1 MIYQS
6 RYRHCHGSVSQPRF
20 FKLKVGLLCLAALL
34 AAPFGV
40 QAQAFPSKPMRIIV
54 PFAPGGAT
62 DVLARMFGGEM
73 QKSLGQ
79 PVVVENKP
87 GAGGNIGAELGAKS
101 APDGYTLTL
110 VAHGFMSVNPH
121 VYKSLGYDSIRD
133 FAPVTQLVD
142 APLLLVVNPSVPIK
156 SVREFLDYAKA
167 NPGKLVIGNGGSGT
181 AQHLAGELFTSMAGI
196 QALHVPYKGSAP
208 ATTDLLGGQ
217 TQAQL
222 DNMVTFVSHVKAGKL
237 RALGVSSAKRAALF
251 PEVPTIAEAGVPG
264 YEAGTWYGVA
274 AAGGTPAD
282 VVAKINAELVRAM
295 KLPEISA
302 KLFDMGLVPIGSSP
316 EQFAAFI
323 KGQREMAGKL
333 VKQAGLPQQ

>member
-1 MIYQS
+1 MF
-6 RYRHCHGSVSQPRF
+6 RAR
-20 FKLKVGLLCLAALL
+20 LLCLAALL
-34 AAPFGV
+34 AVPFAH
-40 QAQAFPSKPMRIIV
+40 AQPFPSKPMRIIV

-73 QKSLGQ
+73 QKHWGQ
-79 PVVVENKP
+79 PVIAENKP
-87 GAGGNIGAELGAKS
+87 GAGGNIGAELGAKA

-142 APLLLVVNPSVPIK
+142 APLLLVVNPSVPIRT
-156 SVREFLDYAKA
+156 VREFVDYARA

-181 AQHLAGELFTSMAGI
+181 AQHLAGELLTSMAGI

-217 TQAQL
+217 TQAQI

-237 RALGVSSAKRAALF
+237 RAIGVSSLKRADLF
-251 PEVPTIAEAGVPG
+251 PDVPTISEAGVPG
-264 YEAGTWYGVA
+264 YESSTWYGIA
-274 AAGGTPAD
+274 APAGTPAD
-282 VVAKINAELVRAM
+282 IVAKIHAELVRTM
-295 KLPEISA
+295 KQPEIA
-302 KLFDMGLVPIGSSP
+302 QKLAEMGLVPVGSSP
-316 EQFAAFI
+316 DQFASFI
-323 KGQREMAGKL
+323 KAQRELAGKL
-333 VKQAGLPQQ
+333 VRQAGLPHQ

>member
-1 MIYQS
+1 MYWY
-6 RYRHCHGSVSQPRF
+6 RYSNSLLSGPRQGLL
-20 FKLKVGLLCLAALL
+20 KVKVGLLCLAALL
-34 AAPFGV
+34 AVPLHAQV
-40 QAQAFPSKPMRIIV
+40 QAFPSKAMRIIV

-73 QKSLGQ
+73 QKHWGQ

-121 VYKSLGYDSIRD
+121 VYKSLGYDSLRD
-133 FAPVTQLVD
+133 FAPITQLVD

-156 SVREFLDYAKA
+156 TVREFIDYAKA

-237 RALGVSSAKRAALF
+237 RPLGVSSAKRAALF
-251 PEVPTIAEAGVPG
+251 PDVPTIAEAGVPG

-282 VVAKINAELVRAM
+282 VVAKLNAELVRAM
-295 KLPEISA
+295 KLPEISG

-316 EQFAAFI
+316 EQFGAFI
-323 KGQREMAGKL
+323 KAQREMAGKL

>member
-1 MIYQS
+1 MMYS
-6 RYRHCHGSVSQPRF
+6 YRYTNCHGNGSQSGF
-20 FKLKVGLLCLAALL
+20 LKLKVGLLCLAALV
-34 AAPFGV
+34 AAPFA
-40 QAQAFPSKPMRIIV
+40 QAQPFPSKPMRIIV

-73 QKSLGQ
+73 QKHWGQ
-79 PVVVENKP
+79 PVVAENKP

-156 SVREFLDYAKA
+156 SVREFVDYAKA

-181 AQHLAGELFTSMAGI
+181 AQHLAGELLTSMAGI

-237 RALGVSSAKRAALF
+237 RAIGVSSAKRAELF
-251 PEVPTIAEAGVPG
+251 PDVPTIAEAGVPG
-264 YEAGTWYGVA
+264 YESGTWYGIA
-274 AAGGTPAD
+274 APAGTPAD
-282 VVAKINAELVRAM
+282 IVTRINAELVRTM
-295 KLPEISA
+295 KQPEIAA
-302 KLFDMGLVPIGSSP
+302 KLAEMGLVPVGNTP
-316 EQFAAFI
+316 EQFASFI
-323 KGQREMAGKL
+323 KVQREMAGKL

>member
-1 MIYQS
+1 M
-6 RYRHCHGSVSQPRF
+6 GTGF
-20 FKLKVGLLCLAALL
+20 LKMKVQLSILALALAPAL
-34 AAPFGV
+34 ATSHA
-40 QAQAFPSKPMRIIV
+40 QAQAFPSKPMRIVV

-73 QKSLGQ
+73 QKNWGQ
-79 PVVVENKP
+79 TVVIENKP
-87 GAGGNIGAELGAKS
+87 GAGGNIGAEAGAKS

-121 VYKSLGYDSIRD
+121 VYKSLGYDSVRD

-142 APLLLVVNPSVPIK
+142 APLLLVVNPNVPIR
-156 SVREFLDYAKA
+156 SVREFVDYAKA

-181 AQHLAGELFTSMAGI
+181 AQHLAGELLTSMAGI

-222 DNMVTFVSHVKAGKL
+222 DNMVTFVSHVKSGKL
-237 RALGVSSAKRAALF
+237 RPLGVSSAKRVALF

-264 YEAGTWYGVA
+264 YESGTWYGMA
-274 AAGGTPAD
+274 APAGTPAEI
-282 VVAKINAELVRAM
+282 VGRINAELVRIM
-295 KLPEISA
+295 KLPEVA
-302 KLFDMGLVPIGSSP
+302 QKLGDMGLVPIGNTP
-316 EQFAAFI
+316 EQFGTFI
-323 KGQREMAGKL
+323 RAQRELAGRL